1 MEEMQVKIEG
11 SLYKY
16 VYRWYDGMLYFAC
29 RCYPDMSYFGGG
41 GVVTYSIVCKML
53 NMRFAGPM
61 KTGIKWILSLKLC
74 CSKKKV

>member
-1 MEEMQVKIEG
+1 ML
-11 SLYKY
+11 SRY
-16 VYRWYDGMLYFAC
+16 V
-29 RCYPDMSYFGGG
+29 SYFGGG

-74 CSKKKV
+74 CSKKKFEVVLCNMLRGEFVRC